1 MKAKCMML
9 KLDFK
14 NIHIIPPAGLVRQH
28 LFKRVLKS
36 VFIQHVVKLYW
47 VVQHFSQPALVHASV
62 AADSWGLV
70 CQGCSTRANRI
81 QDRSEPQPMGRKMH
95 AGSCSLPHNHLDA
108 AFAPS
113 AVLLLPA
120 APQGLL

>member
-1 MKAKCMML
+1 ML

-14 NIHIIPPAGLVRQH
+14 NIHIIPPAGLIRQH

-47 VVQHFSQPALVHASV
+47 VVQDFSCSALAQASA

-70 CQGCSTRANRI
+70 IRGTRHG
-81 QDRSEPQPMGRKMH
+81 QM
-95 AGSCSLPHNHLDA
+95 
-108 AFAPS
+108 
-113 AVLLLPA
+113 
-120 APQGLL
+120 